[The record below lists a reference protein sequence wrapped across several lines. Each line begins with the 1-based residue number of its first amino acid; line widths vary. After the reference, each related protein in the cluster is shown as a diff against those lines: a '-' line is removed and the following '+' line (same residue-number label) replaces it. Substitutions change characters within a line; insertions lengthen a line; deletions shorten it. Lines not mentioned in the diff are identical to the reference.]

1 MRGYE
6 GLDRPLSRC
15 IHFVRRQ
22 MSEVDLREL
31 RSKLQKQG
39 IVCAYVEYSAN
50 SEISLADQIASRL
63 SLDNQ
68 PYGQRAGTGLPL
80 PWVPFLDDLI
90 TLSYRQNGLA
100 IIVDNADNLFRD
112 NQDDA
117 FDLIEAF
124 LIQFH
129 HWFEKRKPCHLCF
142 QIENSPVL
150 QKVFA
155 TGC

>member
-6 GLDRPLSRC
+6 GLDRPWSRC

-22 MSEVDLREL
+22 MSEVDLREM

-39 IVCAYVEYSAN
+39 IVRAYVEYSRN
-50 SEISLADQIASRL
+50 SEISLANQIASRL

-68 PYGQRAGTGLPL
+68 PHGQS

-100 IIVDNADNLFRD
+100 IIVDNADDLFRD

-129 HWFEKRKPCHLCF
+129 HWFEKQKPCHLCF
-142 QIENSPVL
+142 QIENNPVL

-155 TGC
+155 DPSALPRHA

>member
-6 GLDRPLSRC
+6 GLDRAASRC

-39 IVCAYVEYSAN
+39 IVWAYVEYSRN
-50 SEISLADQIASRL
+50 SEINLANKIARRL
-63 SLDNQ
+63 SLDHQ
-68 PYGQRAGTGLPL
+68 PYGQRTGTRFPI

-90 TLSYRQNGLA
+90 SLSYRQNGLV
-100 IIVDNADNLFRD
+100 IIVDNANNLFRD

-129 HWFEKRKPCHLCF
+129 HWFERQKPCHLCF
-142 QIENSPVL
+142 QIENSPVV

-155 TGC
+155 T